1 MDKRNSLHH
10 LAFHSTNIDS
20 NPDVCRLLIEYGT
33 KINALDKYERSPIF
47 YCFCDM
53 EGIVHS
59 SEPLEKVE
67 ILQVLINHKEINLNL
82 VDVFKRTLLHYA
94 CEKNHFFSIL
104 YLLDKNINIEAK
116 DYQENTPLAVSLKT
130 RNLDQA
136 ALIISK
142 GVKYGFV
149 DE

>member
-47 YCFCDM
+47 YCFSDM
-53 EGIVHS
+53 EGIAHP

-94 CEKNHFFSIL
+94 C
-104 YLLDKNINIEAK
+104 
-116 DYQENTPLAVSLKT
+116 
-130 RNLDQA
+130 
-136 ALIISK
+136 
-142 GVKYGFV
+142 
-149 DE
+149 